1 MTNLNWSLY
10 EQMYKEEFK
19 TQMFRSVTDSIL
31 KFNEMVIWHDRS
43 HFWYRYYLKV
53 KST

>member
-1 MTNLNWSLY
+1 MTNLNWSLH

-31 KFNEMVIWHDRS
+31 KFNEMVI
-43 HFWYRYYLKV
+43 
-53 KST
+53 

>member
-1 MTNLNWSLY
+1 MTNLNCSLH

-43 HFWYRYYLKV
+43 HLWYRYYLKV